1 MCGGTVRQTDMWLV
15 WLVWLE
21 SQSRA
26 LVAIIDHRIYVAVHR
41 SEN

>member
-15 WLVWLE
+15 WLE
-21 SQSRA
+21 SLSRA
-26 LVAIIDHRIYVAVHR
+26 LVAIIDHGIYVAVHR